1 MNILLL
7 CTKFSMDEN
16 DPWLTNELAGSL
28 QRAGNKVSVVCLDWS
43 GSLSSKKSTF
53 YITSSGTEVF
63 IEKPVAVFSRFP
75 LLSKLFK
82 WGGSSCVASLL
93 VSKLEKKNSYDL
105 VICFSPLV
113 TMSLPAI
120 WLAGLKKKKSLL
132 IQWDFFPYHQR
143 QIGMMPSGLIF
154 NVARK
159 VEGFLISRFKYI
171 GCMSPANI
179 SYLRSHYPI
188 RQEQTVFT
196 LPIWGAASQLPK
208 SDRSLVREKYGLP
221 NDQPIIV
228 FGGQLVQGRGIE
240 DILETA
246 RLAKIQSCPATFLI
260 IGSGLLECLVDDY
273 ISQENSNVVRLA
285 HVPRQEYLEIIATC
299 DLSLVCTVRDVD
311 VPSYPSKTIDY
322 LRVGLPIVAS
332 VEKTTDYGEHL
343 AALGVG
349 VYTEAGK
356 PEELLRVI
364 DELLKDPARMA
375 AMKTQGPICF
385 RENFEVDSVVSN
397 ALKVISAN

>member
-43 GSLSSKKSTF
+43 GSLGSKKSTF
-53 YITSSGTEVF
+53 FITSTGTEVY

-82 WGGSSCVASLL
+82 WGGSSCVASFL
-93 VSKLEKKNSYDL
+93 VSKLEKKNNYDL

-120 WLAGLKKKKSLL
+120 WLAGLMKKKSLL

-159 VEGFLISRFKYI
+159 VEGFLIGRFKYI

-196 LPIWGAASQLPK
+196 LPIWGAANQLPK
-208 SDRSLVREKYGLP
+208 SDCSLVRDKYGLP

-228 FGGQLVQGRGIE
+228 FGGQLVQGRGID

-246 RLAKIQSCPATFLI
+246 RLAKVESCSAIFLI
-260 IGSGLLECLVDDY
+260 IGSGSLECLVDDY

-285 HVPRQEYLEIIATC
+285 HVPRQEYLEIIAAC

-364 DELLKDPARMA
+364 DELLSDPARMA
-375 AMKTQGPICF
+375 AMKAQGPICF
-385 RENFEVDSVVSN
+385 MENFEVDSIVSN
-397 ALKVISAN
+397 ILKVAAVN